1 MPTSRYSA
9 SRPILRSSHKLIVMI
24 RFFRAAIICILL
36 GALASQASAQN
47 EGLAEIVFGTLG
59 PTSSNWSLYI
69 AQQQGYFRA
78 EGLKITTVV
87 TGNPVNTLNQLATG
101 GLDIA
106 SDGTDTVIAGVV
118 RKLPVKV
125 VSTFMVGNP
134 YALVVVPSI
143 KSWNDLKGKK
153 VGVGTKEDVTAMV
166 MDAMARAHHFDMNRD
181 FDLIVIGNTGA
192 RYQALTTGN
201 IQGGFLGQPYDFLA
215 ESKGMH
221 VLGRAS
227 DYFKDWMYTSVVV
240 NTNWAATHR
249 AEVVKFIRALRK
261 GTNYGYDHPQEAIQ
275 ALINATKVDQ
285 DAARKAYALDFQ
297 QAKVFSR
304 TGIVPE
310 KGVRAVI
317 DAMLRIGSITS
328 APPISDIV
336 DNSFAQE
343 AQR

>member
-1 MPTSRYSA
+1 
-9 SRPILRSSHKLIVMI
+9 MI
-24 RFFRAAIICILL
+24 RLLRIAVACALLAAF
-36 GALASQASAQN
+36 APHASAQAQDAS
-47 EGLAEIVFGTLG
+47 LAEIVFGTLG
-59 PTSSNWSLYI
+59 PTSSNWSLYL
-69 AQQQGYFRA
+69 ADQQGYFRQ
-78 EGLKITTVV
+78 EGLRLTTVI

-101 GLDIA
+101 GLNIA

-134 YALVVVPSI
+134 YAMVVLPGI
-143 KSWNDLKGKK
+143 NNWNELRGKK
-153 VGVGTKEDVTAMV
+153 VGVGTKEDVTGML
-166 MDAMARAHHFDMNRD
+166 MDVMARAHHFDMNRD

-221 VLGRAS
+221 VLGRATE
-227 DYFKDWMYTSVVV
+227 YFKDWMYTSVVV
-240 NTNWAATHR
+240 NSNWAAAHR

-261 GTNYGYDHPQEAIQ
+261 GTNWGYEHPQDAVN
-275 ALINATKVDQ
+275 ALVAATKVDV
-285 DAARKAYALDFQ
+285 DAAQKAYALDFQ
-297 QAKVFSR
+297 QQKVFSR

-310 KGVRAVI
+310 KGVDAVM
-317 DAMLRIGSITS
+317 DAMLHIGSIT
-328 APPISDIV
+328 AKPPMSDVV
-336 DNSFAQE
+336 DNSYARE